1 MSEMKLYY
9 NNADIYKNISMNY
22 CVHEMNAGK
31 RSDSLTIKFN
41 DVSSIWSVW
50 NPDTSDIIR
59 VKYGN
64 TDSGDMYIHSVTS
77 ENGIFTLR
85 ALSVPPGNLEKKSR
99 DWEKIRLTRLVAQI
113 AEENGLSYQLHGV
126 DEQVY
131 SRIVQDN
138 ETDFAFL
145 DRICECESCCFMV
158 YDKTIVVYSEPYME
172 SRNAGTLEVGENGK
186 FHYSKIY
193 EKYKTCRVVNG
204 KFSGEFS
211 TDYGKGVLN
220 ITDLKP
226 LSSSEAIR
234 LSKAMLRKY
243 NKDSVCGKITKSI
256 VDKYSAAS
264 VVNLKTVKAS
274 AWEKKM
280 FITSIRNNY
289 LENRSDIYFRE
300 CLEGY

>member
-9 NNADIYKNISMNY
+9 NNVDIYNNISMNY

-41 DVSSIWSVW
+41 DVSSVWSVW
-50 NPDTSDIIR
+50 SPDSNDIIR
-59 VKYGN
+59 IKYGN

-77 ENGIFTLR
+77 ENGIYTVR
-85 ALSVPPGNLEKKSR
+85 ALSAPSANCEKKSR
-99 DWEKIRLTRLVAQI
+99 DWEAIGLKKLIAQI
-113 AEENGLSYQLHGV
+113 AAENGLSYQLHGV
-126 DEQVY
+126 DEQIY

-145 DRICECESCCFMV
+145 DRICECESCCFMI
-158 YDKTIVVYSEPYME
+158 YNKTIVVYSEPYME
-172 SRNAGTLEVGENGK
+172 SRSAGILKIGENGK
-186 FHYSKIY
+186 FHYNKFY
-193 EKYKTCRVVNG
+193 GKYKTCRVVNG

-211 TDYGKGVLN
+211 ADYGKGVLN

-226 LSSSEAIR
+226 LSNGEAIR
-234 LSKAMLRKY
+234 FSKAMLRKH
-243 NKDSVCGKITKSI
+243 NKDSVCGRVTKSL
-256 VDKYSAAS
+256 VDEYSAAS
-264 VVNLKTVKAS
+264 VVKLETSKAS